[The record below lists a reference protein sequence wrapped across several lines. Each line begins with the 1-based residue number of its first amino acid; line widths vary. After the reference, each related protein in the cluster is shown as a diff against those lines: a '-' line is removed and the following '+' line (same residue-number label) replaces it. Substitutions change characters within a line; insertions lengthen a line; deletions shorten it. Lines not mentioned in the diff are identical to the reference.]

1 MSWFRRPAPA
11 SALFHLSEQLICR
24 PPPWPD
30 ARSIHNRAPSEFA
43 WLPPKEAIAAPQV
56 CYRHC
61 YASFPFPGVTKG
73 DTFTDAGQSLV
84 RDRCRHSVKT
94 TSKQSPITNACT
106 TRLTPQSHD
115 PGCWNA
121 FSCPVVRHRRMRI
134 VINVTKN
141 GSSRGE
147 PALISDISVGFTVKF
162 EPSYLGCYS
171 KTNFSDTLY
180 GNNSRGIT
188 ESAIFRSFSFPSNN
202 IKEQEDVFEST

>member
-1 MSWFRRPAPA
+1 MPVLSIATCVRPCESIHSRKLNSSRVVVPKVRTA

-30 ARSIHNRAPSEFA
+30 ARPIHNRAPSEFA

-73 DTFTDAGQSLV
+73 DNFSDASQSLV

-115 PGCWNA
+115 PGC
-121 FSCPVVRHRRMRI
+121 
-134 VINVTKN
+134 
-141 GSSRGE
+141 
-147 PALISDISVGFTVKF
+147 
-162 EPSYLGCYS
+162 
-171 KTNFSDTLY
+171 
-180 GNNSRGIT
+180 
-188 ESAIFRSFSFPSNN
+188 
-202 IKEQEDVFEST
+202 